1 MKRNNMSKEK
11 YKKVKGTKRKWYKV
25 PPENYSQRITKVYE
39 NQ

>member
-11 YKKVKGTKRKWYKV
+11 MEKVKETKPKWYKV
-25 PPENYSQRITKVYE
+25 PCENYSQRITKVFE